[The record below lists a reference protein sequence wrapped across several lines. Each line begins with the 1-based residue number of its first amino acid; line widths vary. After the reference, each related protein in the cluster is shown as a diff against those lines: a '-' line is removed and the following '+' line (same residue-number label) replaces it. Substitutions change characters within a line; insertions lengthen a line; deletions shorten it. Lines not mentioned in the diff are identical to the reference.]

1 MDNNYWKEYW
11 DTYYKFMDFYLEQ
24 LKRVYNNE
32 DYEEIEERYTEVAKL
47 FEPSVRHNG
56 YIPPFLQPG
65 NQGPGPVILPFPP
78 PPPGPGQGQ
87 GQSQMPP
94 LGPQP
99 DGPGSV
105 MPPPGQ
111 GQPQPQISP
120 GGGQF
125 TINNCKKMA
134 IVRIVMRRGFTPS
147 DFYMVVNKADNRSI
161 QGYRITC
168 NEGRVRFVSMSVE
181 YRNINFIECAI

>member
-47 FEPSVRHNG
+47 FEPSVRPNG
-56 YIPPFLQPG
+56 YVPPFLQPG

-78 PPPGPGQGQ
+78 PPPGPVPGQGQ
-87 GQSQMPP
+87 GQGQ
-94 LGPQP
+94 Q
-99 DGPGSV
+99 
-105 MPPPGQ
+105 GQ
-111 GQPQPQISP
+111 GQQGQGQGQQGQTPFISP

-125 TINNCKKMA
+125 TINNCRRMA
-134 IVRIVMRRGFTPS
+134 VVRVVMRGGFNPS
-147 DFYMVVNKADNRSI
+147 NFYMLVESADRRSI
-161 QGYRITC
+161 QGYRIAC
-168 NEGRVRFVSMSVE
+168 NEGRIRFVAMSVE
-181 YRNINFIECAI
+181 YRNINFIECVF

>member
-32 DYEEIEERYTEVAKL
+32 NYEEIEERYTEVAKL
-47 FEPSVRHNG
+47 FEPSVRPNG

-65 NQGPGPVILPFPP
+65 NQGPGPVILPFPL
-78 PPPGPGQGQ
+78 PPGQP
-87 GQSQMPP
+87 QMPP
-94 LGPQP
+94 QQP
-99 DGPGSV
+99 GQ
-105 MPPPGQ
+105 GQ

-125 TINNCKKMA
+125 TINNCKRMA
-134 IVRIVMRRGFTPS
+134 VVRVVMRGGFNPS
-147 DFYMVVNKADNRSI
+147 NFYMLVENADRRSI
-161 QGYRITC
+161 QGYRISC
-168 NEGRVRFVSMSVE
+168 NEGRVRFVAMSVE
-181 YRNINFIECAI
+181 YRNINFIEVLWKQISWLVIL